1 MPPDQGT
8 IPHLVLFFQYGIMT
22 LLLYGIAFHIL
33 AKHAQNEYDMMT
45 TIHIFGYEVFFLMEF
60 VPLLINV
67 NVILLEFLIT
77 FLNQNEYLE
86 DSIQNNEL
94 DEAHDG

>member
-1 MPPDQGT
+1 
-8 IPHLVLFFQYGIMT
+8 
-22 LLLYGIAFHIL
+22 
-33 AKHAQNEYDMMT
+33 MMT